1 MYNLSELT
9 LLAGKAELCSDL
21 NFDLI
26 TVKNYRIIY
35 LSDLNRGTYMDKKFD
50 VVIVGTGAAGLY
62 GALNFPDDVSV
73 LLVSKRELPLSN
85 SSLAQGGVACVLDT
99 VHDNYK
105 LHITDTLIA
114 GKYKNNLSAVEK
126 LVTEGPSDV
135 LRIKELGVDFDLNP
149 DGTMCKTLEA
159 GHSRHR
165 IVHHKDSTGKAIVDK
180 LIEVVRT
187 RKNVTICDNAL
198 VYSIQKVLNGFY
210 ISILKDGKSYY
221 YGTSF
226 CLLATGGIGR
236 VYKYTTNSAIATGD
250 GIAFAY
256 MLGAKISHLSRVQ
269 FHPTAFAAEKDRERF
284 LISEAVR
291 GEGAVLLNCSGRRFA
306 FDYDSRGE
314 LAPRDVV
321 SNAIIRES
329 IKTNSEKFYLDITD
343 KPSDF
348 LKQRFPMIYEKCLE
362 EGVDIT
368 KDRIPVF
375 PCQHYLMGGIN
386 VDLDARTS
394 IDGLY
399 AAGECSHTGVH
410 GANRLASNSL
420 LEALVFSRSAAED
433 ITRRIRKYGH
443 KNIGVEPAHKPING
457 KKMPQGFRSQ
467 IREIMQDTYF
477 VIPKPEKYEESYQK
491 VEEIVNL
498 LFGEDYEIT
507 SDLIEAKSIAIV
519 ASIILDEVREGINL

>member
-1 MYNLSELT
+1 
-9 LLAGKAELCSDL
+9 
-21 NFDLI
+21 
-26 TVKNYRIIY
+26 
-35 LSDLNRGTYMDKKFD
+35 MDKKYD
-50 VVIVGTGAAGLY
+50 VIIVGTGVAGLY
-62 GALNFPDDVSV
+62 AAINFPSDVNV

-99 VHDNYK
+99 VHDSYK
-105 LHITDTLIA
+105 LHINDTLIA

-126 LVTEGPSDV
+126 LVSEGPADV
-135 LRIKELGVDFDLNP
+135 LRIKELGVDFDLND
-149 DGTMCKTLEA
+149 DGTLCKTLEA

-165 IVHHKDSTGKAIVDK
+165 IVHHKDSTGKAIVDR
-180 LIEVVRT
+180 LIEVVQT
-187 RKNVTICDNAL
+187 LPNVTICDNAL
-198 VYSIQKVLNGFY
+198 VYSIHKVLNGFY
-210 ISILKDGKSYY
+210 LSILKDDKRLYFGCSY
-221 YGTSF
+221 

-250 GIAFAY
+250 GIAFAH

-269 FHPTAFAAEKDRERF
+269 FHPTAFAADKDRERF

-291 GEGAVLLNCSGRRFA
+291 GEGAVLLNCNYERFA

-321 SNAIIRES
+321 SNAIVRES
-329 IKTNSEKFYLDITD
+329 IKTKSEKFYLDITH
-343 KPSDF
+343 KPAEF
-348 LKQRFPMIYEKCLE
+348 VKERFPMIYERCLE

-368 KDRIPVF
+368 KDKIPVF

-394 IDGLY
+394 VEGLY
-399 AAGECSHTGVH
+399 AAGECAHTGVH

-420 LEALVFSRSAAED
+420 LEALVFSRTAAED
-433 ITRRIRKYGH
+433 IVYKIKKYGR
-443 KNIGVEPAHKPING
+443 KPLGSEPAHKPVGG
-457 KKMPQGFRSQ
+457 KPMPRGFRSQ
-467 IREIMQDTYF
+467 IREILQDTYF
-477 VIPKPEKYEESYQK
+477 VISKPEKYEESYRK
-491 VEEIVNL
+491 VDEILNQ
-498 LFGEDYEIT
+498 LFSEDYEIS

>member
-1 MYNLSELT
+1 MEKKY
-9 LLAGKAELCSDL
+9 D
-21 NFDLI
+21 
-26 TVKNYRIIY
+26 VII
-35 LSDLNRGTYMDKKFD
+35 
-50 VVIVGTGAAGLY
+50 IGTGVAGLY
-62 GALNFPDDVSV
+62 AALNFPNDVNV

-99 VHDNYK
+99 VHDSYK

-126 LVTEGPSDV
+126 LVEEGPEDV
-135 LRIKELGVDFDLNP
+135 LKISALGVDFDKNS
-149 DGTMCKTLEA
+149 DGTLCKTLEA
-159 GHSRHR
+159 GHSRNR
-165 IVHHKDSTGKAIVDK
+165 IVHHKDSTGKAIVDR
-180 LIEVVRT
+180 LVEVVRT
-187 RKNVTICDNAL
+187 LPNVTIIDDAL
-198 VYSIQKVLNGFY
+198 VYTIKKVLNGFY
-210 ISILKDGKSYY
+210 ISILKDGKSRYFGCSY
-221 YGTSF
+221 

-269 FHPTAFAAEKDRERF
+269 FHPTAFAADKDRERF

-291 GEGAVLLNCSGRRFA
+291 GEGAVLLNCNGERFA

-321 SNAIIRES
+321 SNAIVRES
-329 IKTNSEKFYLDITD
+329 LKTKSEKFYLDITHKD
-343 KPSDF
+343 PDF
-348 LKQRFPMIYEKCLE
+348 IKQRFPMIYERCLE

-394 IDGLY
+394 VEGLY

-420 LEALVFSRSAAED
+420 LEALVFSRAAATD
-433 ITRRIRKYGH
+433 IAERIKKYGRRPLGNEPVH
-443 KNIGVEPAHKPING
+443 RPVEGKPVPKG
-457 KKMPQGFRSQ
+457 CRSK
-467 IREIMQDTYF
+467 IREILQDTYF
-477 VIPKPEKYEESYQK
+477 VIPKPEKYQESYEK
-491 VEEIVNL
+491 VQEILDEL
-498 LFGEDYEIT
+498 LQDNYEIC
-507 SDLIEAKSIAIV
+507 SDLIEAKSTAIV